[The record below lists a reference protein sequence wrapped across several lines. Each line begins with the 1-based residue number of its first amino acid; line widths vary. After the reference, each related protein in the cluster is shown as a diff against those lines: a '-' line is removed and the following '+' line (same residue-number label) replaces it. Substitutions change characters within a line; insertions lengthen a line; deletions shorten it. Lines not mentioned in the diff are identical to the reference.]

1 MIILRGV
8 IMDKTKKILM
18 IISLSAL
25 AAACLMLILAV
36 FKLPIF
42 EGIPLRVLLII
53 STICVST
60 AISISEVTIIK
71 KRKVLGYIGLGL
83 LAISVLFAL
92 IIFCSSLLYNYSVFN
107 RITGIISVLSVTF
120 IIIISIYSKLGK
132 SILGLQIPTYICLSL
147 FSILI
152 CILIGGVALLDI
164 NGMLEVII
172 VMAIICFG
180 LLLASIIVA
189 ARKKEVAVSANE
201 EMITITKTEYENL
214 KKENEELKNQ
224 IQNLKQQ

>member
-1 MIILRGV
+1 
-8 IMDKTKKILM
+8 MDKTKKILM

>member
-1 MIILRGV
+1 
-8 IMDKTKKILM
+8 
-18 IISLSAL
+18 
-25 AAACLMLILAV
+25 MLILAV

-189 ARKKEVAVSANE
+189 ARKKEVTVSANE

>member
-1 MIILRGV
+1 
-8 IMDKTKKILM
+8 
-18 IISLSAL
+18 
-25 AAACLMLILAV
+25 MLILAV

>member
-1 MIILRGV
+1 
-8 IMDKTKKILM
+8 MDKTKKILM

-189 ARKKEVAVSANE
+189 ARKKEVTVSANE